1 MNKIIYLI
9 QSNMNTQ
16 FDNTFLF
23 YRAQPLLD
31 VHGDYGAK
39 LFEFGST
46 NIAIN
51 LYIVVLKIAI

>member
-1 MNKIIYLI
+1 
-9 QSNMNTQ
+9 MNTQ

>member
-46 NIAIN
+46 AIN